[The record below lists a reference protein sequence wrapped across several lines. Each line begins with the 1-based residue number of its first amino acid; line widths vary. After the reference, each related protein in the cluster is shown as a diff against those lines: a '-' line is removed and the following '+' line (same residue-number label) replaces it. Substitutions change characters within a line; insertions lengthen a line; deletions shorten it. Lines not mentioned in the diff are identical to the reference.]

1 MWQIIANIVSVLVP
15 AITESSQKAK
25 EEDVKDIKVEE
36 LKAFFWNEMKQE
48 IDIAAY
54 SVGMSQAEHEALIK
68 RLNKK
73 WNELPWTWIT
83 NRNIK

>member
-1 MWQIIANIVSVLVP
+1 
-15 AITESSQKAK
+15 
-25 EEDVKDIKVEE
+25 
-36 LKAFFWNEMKQE
+36 MKQE